1 MTRADERIQ
10 VLKMVE
16 SGQITAEEGVKLLEA
31 MESASVKEQA
41 EPNAGQARWFRVH
54 VSDVR
59 TGASKVH
66 VNIPMGLVNVGMR
79 MGARFAPDMVGVNI
93 EEVIQA
99 VKQGFH
105 GRILDVQDDEQGE
118 RVEIYVE

>member
-1 MTRADERIQ
+1 MTRAEERIQ

-16 SGQITAEEGVKLLEA
+16 SGQITAEEGAKLLEA
-31 MESASVKEQA
+31 MESASAKEQT
-41 EPNAGQARWFRVH
+41 EPNVGQACWFRVH

-66 VNIPMGLVNVGMR
+66 ANIPMGLVNVGMR

-93 EEVIQA
+93 EEIIEA

-105 GRILDVQDDEQGE
+105 GRIIDVQDDEKGE